1 MSDYVHKISPES
13 LAVLEERLA
22 RMLEHLKE
30 LAVFGDKPIEWVRG
44 GAAIISTVSA
54 AAKAELEADE
64 IEDEKKRAAANA
76 EASIEKLE
84 DVGAWILGDAGAEPD
99 GL

>member
-1 MSDYVHKISPES
+1 MGSWRCRD
-13 LAVLEERLA
+13 
-22 RMLEHLKE
+22 HLDGFGRREAE
-30 LAVFGDKPIEWVRG
+30 LA
-44 GAAIISTVSA
+44 
-54 AAKAELEADE
+54 ADE
-64 IEDEKKRAAANA
+64 LEDEKKRAAANA